1 MQLIEYNTRY
11 ESDILH
17 YYLSME
23 QLEFTGTPSESIE
36 LSKRDKDR
44 HSILAIE
51 NNELVT
57 FFVLHRNEGVKPYS
71 NNGSAI
77 LLRGFSTDYRHQ
89 GKGYAKKSLIMLPAF
104 IQSKFPDINQIV
116 LAVNVRNA
124 AAQTLYKKCGF
135 RDEGDRRMGRKG
147 ELVIMN
153 YYL

>member
-57 FFVLHRNEGVKPYS
+57 FFVLHRNEGVK
-71 NNGSAI
+71 A
-77 LLRGFSTDYRHQ
+77 LF
-89 GKGYAKKSLIMLPAF
+89 K
-104 IQSKFPDINQIV
+104 
-116 LAVNVRNA
+116 
-124 AAQTLYKKCGF
+124 
-135 RDEGDRRMGRKG
+135 
-147 ELVIMN
+147 
-153 YYL
+153 